1 MDGLNLYQELQNKT
15 DLLDVA
21 VRELRSRGTAFAQ
34 AERDYKVA
42 LAEAILDER
51 SKGTPVTIIGD
62 VCRGKPD
69 IAKLRF
75 ERDCSEVLYKSA
87 MEAINSI
94 KLQLRLIENQIQRE
108 WGQAGGM

>member
-1 MDGLNLYQELQNKT
+1 MSMGLYQELQGKI

-21 VRELRSRGTAFAQ
+21 VRELRSRGSAFAQ
-34 AERDYKVA
+34 AERDYRVA
-42 LAEAILDER
+42 LAKAVIDER
-51 SKGTPVTIIGD
+51 SNGTPVTIISD
-62 VCRGKPD
+62 VCRGKPE

-75 ERDCSEVLYKSA
+75 ERDCAEVVYKSA
-87 MEAINSI
+87 MEAINSL